1 MVRQMICEMCKK
13 NEATVR
19 YTEVV
24 NKKIIKMNLC
34 EECAKKKGVAIQ
46 TPFTIA
52 DLLSGLADL
61 GLRAEE
67 DLKKTCPG
75 CGLSYIDFRKTGRL
89 GCDNCYKAF
98 EKSLQGLLET
108 IHRSTTHVGK
118 VPSRERV
125 EADGF
130 AMLNSLETQ
139 LCAAVEKEE
148 FEKAATIR
156 DKLQALKKDARN
168 GGRAPKKTRVRNSKN
183 Q

>member
-1 MVRQMICEMCKK
+1 MNCEMCKK

-24 NKKIIKMNLC
+24 NKKIVKMNLC
-34 EECAKKKGVAIQ
+34 EECAKKKGVTIQ
-46 TPFTIA
+46 APFTIA

-67 DLKKTCPG
+67 DLKKVCPG

-89 GCDNCYKAF
+89 GCDSCYKAF

-118 VPSRERV
+118 VPSRARV
-125 EADGF
+125 EVDELS
-130 AMLNSLETQ
+130 MLKDLEAK

-148 FEKAATIR
+148 FEKAASIR
-156 DKLQALKKDARN
+156 DKLQALKKDVRE
-168 GGRAPKKTRVRNSKN
+168 GGRTIRRERARNSKG

>member
-1 MVRQMICEMCKK
+1 MCKK
-13 NEATVR
+13 SEATVR

-24 NKKIIKMNLC
+24 NKKIVKMNLC
-34 EECAKKKGVAIQ
+34 EECAKKKGVTIQ

-52 DLLSGLADL
+52 DLLSGLTDL

-67 DLKKTCPG
+67 DLKKTCPA

-118 VPSRERV
+118 VPSRARIET
-125 EADGF
+125 EGL
-130 AMLNSLETQ
+130 AMLKTLEAQ
-139 LCAAVEKEE
+139 LSAAVEKEE

-156 DKLQALKKDARN
+156 DKLQALKKDVR
-168 GGRAPKKTRVRNSKN
+168 GGSRSPKKERAKGARSR
-183 Q
+183 